1 MQKRQKTIGNFDCPE
16 ISSLALLAEAQS
28 KRTLCL
34 WSLDYAEA
42 HLLPVFEREFPD
54 DTRPRE
60 ALANSRGWLEG
71 RVKFVDAKDTNNGA
85 HNAATA
91 AEGHPAAQAAARA
104 IAHASLTIHV
114 SAHCMGI
121 AFYGAVALA
130 YDQLGLNA
138 TEQEYLLIAEQA
150 WREMKSE
157 LLMIAVADE
166 KNPAKLDWSFWNS
179 RVR

>member
-1 MQKRQKTIGNFDCPE
+1 MQKLRKTFGNFDCPT
-16 ISSLALLAEAQS
+16 IRSLARLAETQS

-34 WSLDYAEA
+34 WNIAYAETY
-42 HLLPVFEREFPD
+42 LLPVFEREFPND
-54 DTRPRE
+54 PRPRE
-60 ALANSRGWLEG
+60 ALTNARGWLEG
-71 RVKFVDAKDTNNGA
+71 RVRFADAKDTNNGA

-121 AFYGAVALA
+121 AFYGAAALA
-130 YDQLGLNA
+130 YDQLGTDA

-150 WREMKSE
+150 WREMESE
-157 LLMIAVADE
+157 LQKIAVADE
-166 KNPAKLDWSFWNS
+166 QNPAKLNWDFWSS
-179 RVR
+179 RIR

>member
-1 MQKRQKTIGNFDCPE
+1 MLKLQKTIGNFDCPQ
-16 ISSLALLAEAQS
+16 IRSLAQLAETQS

-34 WSLDYAEA
+34 WSIDYAEA
-42 HLLPVFEREFPD
+42 NLLPVFERGFPE

-60 ALANSRGWLEG
+60 ALANARGWLEG
-71 RVKFVDAKDTNNGA
+71 RVTFADAKDTNNGA

-91 AEGHPAAQAAARA
+91 ADGHPAAQAAARA

-121 AFYGAVALA
+121 AFYGAAALA

-138 TEQEYLLIAEQA
+138 AEQEYLLIAQQA
-150 WREMKSE
+150 WMEMENSLRK
-157 LLMIAVADE
+157 IAVE
-166 KNPAKLDWSFWNS
+166 HEQNPAKLKWEFWNS
-179 RVR
+179 RIH

>member
-1 MQKRQKTIGNFDCPE
+1 MQKLQKTIGNFDCPQ
-16 ISSLALLAEAQS
+16 IRSLTQLAETQS

-34 WSLDYAEA
+34 WSIDYAEA
-42 HLLPVFEREFPD
+42 HLLPVFERKFPD

-60 ALANSRGWLEG
+60 ALANARGWLEG
-71 RVKFVDAKDTNNGA
+71 RVRFVDAKDTNNGA

-121 AFYGAVALA
+121 AFYGAAALA
-130 YDQLGLNA
+130 YDQLGLHA
-138 TEQEYLLIAEQA
+138 TQEEYLIIAQQA
-150 WREMKSE
+150 WLEME
-157 LLMIAVADE
+157 NALRTIAVE
-166 KNPAKLDWSFWNS
+166 NETNPAKLNWEFWNS
-179 RVR
+179 RIR